1 MLCGGN
7 YTKNIYNQLMEVMEK
22 LDFME
27 AEHKKT
33 GRNSRFSPAKKRP
46 AQREHPS
53 QGRGIRTA
61 AG

>member
-1 MLCGGN
+1 
-7 YTKNIYNQLMEVMEK
+7 MEK

-53 QGRGIRTA
+53 QGENIRA
-61 AG
+61 VGENDHPGR